1 MPFRRNRNRTQF
13 YNDEKL
19 YDEFFDKKN
28 MKGFVQYA
36 SPSYNEVTQEQKDQ
50 IRSLL
55 HTWKTGDRFYK
66 LAYDNYGNAE
76 YWWVIALFNETPT
89 ESHVKLGDQILIPL
103 DYELVIQLYGV

>member
-1 MPFRRNRNRTQF
+1 MYPVRNSPQGTNKMPFRRNRNRTQF

-36 SPSYNEVTQEQKDQ
+36 SP
-50 IRSLL
+50 
-55 HTWKTGDRFYK
+55 WKTGDRFYK
-66 LAYDNYGNAE
+66 LAYDNYGNEE
-76 YWWVIALFNETPT
+76 YWWIIALFNETPT